1 MAPGD
6 FNSIAGRQRA
16 VWAQPGGHV
25 LVGGTAEHFEAVVIE
40 AGTVVREDFFM
51 FDDTVQHTTL
61 MIPIMVVPDG
71 ATVVKTVAMAAPAT
85 FAWNDDADSAIW
97 GVDEVHVEEDTTTRQ
112 LSIVATIPE
121 GGEETA
127 LLRIAYHITMFI
139 QGRKYIADP
148 TQLAELETA

>member
-1 MAPGD
+1 MAAGD

-16 VWAQPGGHV
+16 VWPQPGGHV

-51 FDDTVQHTTL
+51 LDDTVQHTML
-61 MIPIMVVPDG
+61 RIPIMVVPAG

-85 FAWNDDADSAIW
+85 FAWNDSADSAIW

-112 LSIVATIPE
+112 LFIVATIPE

-127 LLRIAYHITMFI
+127 LPRIAYHITIFI

-148 TQLAELETA
+148 TKLAELENA